1 MKFCRNKKIPV
12 FITGKDVLSTEDIT
26 KLLFESESFANK
38 YKTNEDY
45 YYGQHK
51 ILSRTFDDNSKPN
64 NKVVVNYPKYIT
76 QIRTGYFSSS
86 PMSLD
91 SENKEFLADIKNVLE
106 DNDFKKVFSEL
117 DTYSSI
123 YGHAFLVMYLNEEGE
138 IVLVPQKPMDFI
150 YVRSNDLLQTPKFAI
165 RYYAYFDD
173 ILNEQCY
180 SIELYTKEEII
191 NYEGTPTS
199 LKEVARRPHYFGGLP
214 VIEFSENESRKG
226 AFEDVITLIDNYE
239 TILSDST
246 NLIEYFS
253 DCYLVLT
260 GVEAEQEDIENMKNN
275 RVIVLPEGC
284 EASFLMKNINETYN
298 KNTLKS
304 LQEDIFVVAC
314 CPLLSDSSFSSN
326 SSGVAVSYKLFS
338 MEKSVQNKENDF
350 RKGFNMMFNMIRN
363 ILNLKGA
370 NYTDNDRIIT
380 TYTRSNPIKDLTSI
394 ADAISKLRGT
404 VSTQSLLSQL
414 DFVSD
419 VELEKQRLLNE
430 KEEDMEFQIKYMEQ
444 FNTELDHDM
453 EIEDPKVEE
462 DNNNYRE

>member
-1 MKFCRNKKIPV
+1 MKFCRDKNVPV
-12 FITGKDVLSTEDIT
+12 FITGKDELSTEDIV
-26 KLLFESESFANK
+26 KLLFESERFTNK
-38 YKTNEDY
+38 YQTNEDY
-45 YYGQHK
+45 FFGKHS
-51 ILSRTFDDNSKPN
+51 ILNRQFEDTSKPN

-91 SENKEFLADIKNVLE
+91 SENKEFLSDIKDVLE
-106 DNDFKKVFSEL
+106 NNDFKKVFSEL

-123 YGHAFLVMYLNEEGE
+123 YGHSFLVMYLNEEGE
-138 IVLVPQKPMDFI
+138 IVLVPQKPMDWI

-191 NYEGTPTS
+191 NYEGTPTN
-199 LKEVARRPHYFGGLP
+199 LEMVARRNHYFNNLP

-239 TILSDST
+239 NILSDSA

-253 DCYLVLT
+253 DCYLVLQ
-260 GVEAEQEDIENMKNN
+260 GCEADQEDIENMKNN

-284 EASFLMKNINETYN
+284 EAKFLTKSINETYN

-304 LQEDIFVVAC
+304 LQEDIFVVAM

-338 MEKSVQNKENDF
+338 MEKSIQNKENDF

-370 NYTDNDRIIT
+370 KYTYDDRVIT

-394 ADAISKLRGT
+394 ADAVSKLRGT
-404 VSTQSLLSQL
+404 VSNQSLLSQL

-419 VELEKQRLLNE
+419 VELEKERLMRE
-430 KEEDMEFQIKYMEQ
+430 KTEDMEFQMKYMSQ
-444 FNTELDHDM
+444 FDTELDHSM
-453 EIEDPKVEE
+453 EVVDPKDEE
-462 DNNNYRE
+462 DNNNFRE

>member
-1 MKFCRNKKIPV
+1 MAKFNRNKKIPV
-12 FITGKDVLSTEDIT
+12 FITGKDELDASDIV
-26 KLLFESESFANK
+26 KLFFESETFYSK
-38 YKTNEDY
+38 YQTNEDY
-45 YYGQHK
+45 YFGKHK
-51 ILSRTFDDNSKPN
+51 ILNRVFDDASKPN
-64 NKVVVNYPKYIT
+64 NKVMVNYPKYIT

-91 SENKEFLADIKNVLE
+91 SEDIDFLGDIRDVLE

-123 YGHAFLVMYLNEEGE
+123 YGHAFLVLYLNEEGE

-165 RYYAYFDD
+165 RYYGWFDD
-173 ILNEQCY
+173 VQNEQQY
-180 SIELYTKEEII
+180 DIELYTKEEII
-191 NYEGTPTS
+191 NYEGGPTN
-199 LKEVARRPHYFGGLP
+199 LKEVGRRPHYFGGLP

-226 AFEDVITLIDNYE
+226 AFEDVIPLIDNYE

-260 GVEAEQEDIENMKNN
+260 GCDADENDIAQMKNN
-275 RVIVLPEGC
+275 RVIVLPEGSN
-284 EASFLMKNINETYN
+284 ASFLMKNINETYN

-338 MEKSVQNKENDF
+338 MEKSIQNKENDF
-350 RKGFNMMFNMIRN
+350 RKGFNQMFNMIRN
-363 ILNLKGA
+363 ILNLKGHK
-370 NYTDNDRIIT
+370 YDDDSRIIT

-404 VSTQSLLSQL
+404 VSTKSLLSQL

-419 VELEKQRLLNE
+419 VELEKERLLQE
-430 KEEDMEFQIKYMEQ
+430 KVEDMEFQMKYMAQ
-444 FNTELDHDM
+444 FNDELDHS
-453 EIEDPKVEE
+453 I
-462 DNNNYRE
+462 NNNNGNGNNYRGE